1 MARKKGINDQEV
13 LMRMRQVFKNYGYDN
28 ASLTLL
34 SKETG
39 LAKAG
44 LYHHF
49 PNGKVSMA
57 EAVLDDV
64 GQWVRDNVLAVLNSE
79 MPPRLRL
86 QQMILALIELYEED
100 SKSCLIGLF
109 SYGTALNHFQVRL
122 ANSLELLIKGITKT
136 LIDAGIDK
144 TTARNR
150 SEQAV
155 MLIQGALVVARVMNS
170 NQIFLKTM
178 NEVPGNLLK
187 PNDSMIN

>member
-1 MARKKGINDQEV
+1 MARKKGIDDQEV

-170 NQIFLKTM
+170 NKIFLKTM
-178 NEVPGNLLK
+178 NEVPDNLLK